1 MANRISRNTRRD
13 TGTPIGDEA
22 AAYRH
27 AMVGTQR
34 HRRTGLYGDLCQSQT
49 TWIAALPESTS
60 SAEQTILVDILRLET
75 PKTLASGSWSPTFQ
89 ARFAGD

>member
-1 MANRISRNTRRD
+1 MANRISKNTRRD
-13 TGTPIGDEA
+13 TGTPLGDEA
-22 AAYRH
+22 AAHRH

-49 TWIAALPESTS
+49 TRISAVPESTS
-60 SAEQTILVDILRLET
+60 SAGQTILVDIHRLET
-75 PKTLASGSWSPTFQ
+75 AKALASGSWSASFQ